1 MTPMGASWSG
11 QTSKVRCPLGNQVE
25 PWSGQ
30 DPRSAPRHHGGYRT
44 TLIASLQQELGG
56 TVEPLRPPHALVAGL
71 LQLASSQSPWE
82 CSGYSSRVGGG
93 TAGLGRSATVKQRL
107 RALPRN

>member
-30 DPRSAPRHHGGYRT
+30 DPRSAPRHLLSTYHAVAVQPLGARST
-44 TLIASLQQELGG
+44 TSFAVGAG
-56 TVEPLRPPHALVAGL
+56 VA
-71 LQLASSQSPWE
+71 
-82 CSGYSSRVGGG
+82 
-93 TAGLGRSATVKQRL
+93 AGKAC
-107 RALPRN
+107 